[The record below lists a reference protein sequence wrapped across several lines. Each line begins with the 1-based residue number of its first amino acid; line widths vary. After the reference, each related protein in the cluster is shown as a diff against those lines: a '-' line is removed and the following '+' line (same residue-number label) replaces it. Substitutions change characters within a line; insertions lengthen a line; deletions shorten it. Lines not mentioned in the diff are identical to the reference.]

1 MKKILAMILALTIF
15 VLSCGNKS
23 NTGSGS
29 GSSGNDVIKIGVIAP
44 LTGDVAQY
52 GVAVKEG
59 VELKIA
65 EINAAGGI
73 NGKKIELIVADSK
86 GDSQEAVNIFK
97 KMVSQDKVNLII
109 GEVISSA
116 SLAIADL
123 AQSAKI
129 PMISASA
136 TNLDV
141 TKGKDFVFRT
151 TFTDPFQGAATAKY
165 AKEKGIKSVAILT
178 NTSSDYAVGLAEAF
192 KSQASQDGL
201 TVVEEKYTKDDKDF
215 KSVLTKIKRQNPEAI
230 FIPDYYNT
238 IGLIITQANELGIKA
253 QYLGGDGWDGI
264 QVNFGSAAE
273 GAVFSSQFAP
283 DDTDPAVQKFISDF
297 RAKYSKDPT
306 IFEALGYDTAVVV
319 ENALKTA
326 KELNG
331 TSIRDALAATN
342 GLNLVTGT
350 FKFDSERNPEKKV
363 TFIEVKGGKLT
374 LKEKK

>member
-1 MKKILAMILALTIF
+1 MKKLLLVILALTVF

-23 NTGSGS
+23 TTSGS
-29 GSSGNDVIKIGVIAP
+29 AGASNNDVIKIGVIAP

-59 VELKIA
+59 VEMKVA

-73 NGKKIELIVADSK
+73 NGKKIELVISDSK

-97 KMVSQDKVNLII
+97 KMISQDKVNLII

-116 SLAIADL
+116 SLAISDL
-123 AQSAKI
+123 AQKAQI

-151 TFTDPFQGAATAKY
+151 TFTDPFQGIATAKY
-165 AKEKGIKSVAILT
+165 AKEKEFKSVAILT

-192 KSQASQDGL
+192 KTQASKDGL
-201 TVVEEKYTKDDKDF
+201 TIIEEKYTKDDKDF
-215 KSVLTKIKRQNPEAI
+215 KSILTKIKGQNPEAI
-230 FIPDYYNT
+230 FVPDYYNT
-238 IGLIITQANELGIKA
+238 IGLILTQANELGIKA

-264 QVNFGSAAE
+264 QVNFSNVAE
-273 GAVFSSQFAP
+273 GSIFASQFAP
-283 DDTDPAVQKFISDF
+283 DDPDATVQKFIADF
-297 RAKYSKDPT
+297 KAKYSKEPT
-306 IFEALGYDTAVVV
+306 IFEALGYDTAVIV

-326 KELNG
+326 KDLSG
-331 TSIRDALAATN
+331 TSIKEAMASTS

-350 FKFDSERNPEKKV
+350 FTFDADRNPEKKV
-363 TFIEVKGGKLT
+363 TFIELKDGKLT

>member
-1 MKKILAMILALTIF
+1 MKKLLLMTLALTFF

-23 NTGSGS
+23 NAG
-29 GSSGNDVIKIGVIAP
+29 GNGAAADSDVIKIGVIAP

-59 VELKIA
+59 VELKVA
-65 EINAAGGI
+65 EINNAGGV

-97 KMVSQDKVNLII
+97 KMVSQDKVNLVI

-123 AQSAKI
+123 AQNAKV

-151 TFTDPFQGAATAKY
+151 TFTDPFQGIATAKY
-165 AKEKGIKSVAILT
+165 AKEKEIKSVAVLT

-192 KSQASQDGL
+192 KAQAAQDGL
-201 TVVEEKYTKDDKDF
+201 TIIEEKYTKDDKDF
-215 KSVLTKIKRQNPEAI
+215 KSVLTKIKGQNPEAI

-238 IGLIITQANELGIKA
+238 IGLILTQAN
-253 QYLGGDGWDGI
+253 
-264 QVNFGSAAE
+264 
-273 GAVFSSQFAP
+273 
-283 DDTDPAVQKFISDF
+283 
-297 RAKYSKDPT
+297 
-306 IFEALGYDTAVVV
+306 
-319 ENALKTA
+319 
-326 KELNG
+326 
-331 TSIRDALAATN
+331 
-342 GLNLVTGT
+342 
-350 FKFDSERNPEKKV
+350 
-363 TFIEVKGGKLT
+363 
-374 LKEKK
+374 